1 MDLKLHL
8 DFCFSVS
15 ADRVLAAGWS
25 PRPQPEI
32 VLHAGHASV
41 PPVLLRRFPRRD
53 LRSLSPMGFLALFDL
68 SQEPGANDPSE
79 DLFLGMGKEYVPI
92 TDDRLASD
100 IAKMVEIGVDEAF
113 FSYIRMIARG
123 EVPAPGQPIT
133 RKVVNR
139 ILAAP
144 RLERESQDHALG
156 IDRALIG
163 PDGQGIATGWFLGAN
178 RQAETMTALVICDG
192 RIAPVDLMQ
201 ASLPRADL
209 AAYAPRYAFSGRDGW
224 AASFRL
230 PQAPKAQPR
239 LLLMPPGHL
248 DHSGHL
254 APLDMV
260 QPAEVA
266 RLILETGQGLEDQAL
281 ARRLHRNALPAE
293 IPAAPVLSIATDP
306 KAPVLLVLD
315 HDLNDIDLRDVLRRV
330 TAVLERPLTVHLLR
344 PALTPALDQA
354 LAGAAR
360 EAAAPLTLAGC
371 ALTPPEPGG
380 HDGLAIFARSS
391 VLFHLDPEILLAPL
405 EKSLLLATLDPM
417 AALPGG
423 GDEAAL
429 QRRFAADRPPFACCG
444 SAAALLAPFALPSAY
459 LTPEAGW
466 RALALRALAQD
477 EARIIAA
484 PAQGFL
490 AGNRGPFC
498 QSLIEGV
505 GWHEFD
511 GRSALL
517 LTEAA

>member
-8 DFCFSVS
+8 DFCFSVA

-41 PPVLLRRFPRRD
+41 QPVLLRRFPRRD

-100 IAKMVEIGVDEAF
+100 IAKMVETGVDETF
-113 FSYIRMIARG
+113 FSYVRMVARG
-123 EVPAPGQPIT
+123 EIPAPGQPIA

-139 ILAAP
+139 IMAAP
-144 RLERESQDHALG
+144 RLERESADHALS
-156 IDRALIG
+156 IDRGLIG
-163 PDGQGIATGWFLGAN
+163 PDGQGVATGWFLGAS
-178 RQAETMTALVICDG
+178 RQAERLSALVICDG

-201 ASLPRADL
+201 ACLPRPDL
-209 AAYAPRYAFSGRDGW
+209 AGFAPRYAFGGRDGW

-230 PQAPKAQPR
+230 PQTPKAQPR

-254 APLDMV
+254 HPLDLA
-260 QPAEVA
+260 QPAEIA
-266 RLILETGQGLEDQAL
+266 RVILETGQGLEDQAL

-293 IPAAPVLSIATDP
+293 APALPVVAAEVDP
-306 KAPVLLVLD
+306 EAPVLLVLD

-330 TAVLERPLTVHLLR
+330 TAVLDRPLAVHLLR
-344 PALTPALDQA
+344 PALTEALDQA
-354 LAGAAR
+354 LRGAAR
-360 EAAAPLTLAGC
+360 EAASPLTLAGC
-371 ALTPPEPGG
+371 ALTPPAPEG
-380 HDGLAIFARSS
+380 HEGLAIFARSS
-391 VLFHLDPEILLAPL
+391 VLFHLDPEALLAPADRT
-405 EKSLLLATLDPM
+405 LLIATLDPM

-429 QRRFAADRPPFACCG
+429 RRRFAADRPPFACCG

-466 RALALRALAQD
+466 RALALKALAQD
-477 EARIIAA
+477 EARIVAA

-498 QSLIEGV
+498 QSLIEGM